1 MVWSCHPSRH
11 QLPNR
16 EVMEL
21 EITRKRKKGRPRKSW
36 EECVKKDLERYG
48 LKRED
53 AYDREKW
60 REQIKAKT
68 ANPASRD
75 NGIKTDVVVVAVI
88 VVVSKPL
95 SKPSYYFFL
104 QLCIKD
110 FFSLSRSSSEMRK
123 KMPHNALLE

>member
-1 MVWSCHPSRH
+1 MGRVCKEGSGTIWLEKRGCVRSREMARA
-11 QLPNR
+11 N
-16 EVMEL
+16 
-21 EITRKRKKGRPRKSW
+21 
-36 EECVKKDLERYG
+36 
-48 LKRED
+48 
-53 AYDREKW
+53 
-60 REQIKAKT
+60 KAKT

-75 NGIKTDVVVVAVI
+75 NGIKTDFVAVVVI

-123 KMPHNALLE
+123 KCLIMPYWNRYRKYEIV